1 MRRNLQVLA
10 LLAGMLLLP
19 GCSAAPAA
27 DEDAP
32 LAVLSFERSVLL
44 EESAETSANV
54 SIGDLDADGHL
65 DIVLVK
71 GRHWPLHDMILIGDG
86 AGGFRPARPLG
97 EVADRS
103 YSGELVDID
112 GDGDLDVV
120 ISNDTPDRKLVHL
133 NDGRGGFT
141 AGSTFGRPEWPT
153 RHVSLADLNGDDLPD
168 IVVANRSGDRGGLNY
183 VCFNRGEGR
192 FDDDCLGFSRE
203 SATTITPADFNGDGR
218 IDLGVPHREGGQSYI
233 YLNDAEHRFG
243 ERIPFGPA
251 DAGVRQ
257 AEAADLNGDG
267 ALDLVVIDERKGAAA
282 YMAGED
288 GAFGEGVPL
297 GEAGPTP
304 YALAVGDLDRD
315 GRPDVIVG
323 YVNARPVAFFGDGA
337 GGFTAVP
344 FGDDEGVAYGFAIG
358 DIDEDGV
365 LDIAMARSDAPNILY
380 FGSPRS
386 AAALR

>member
-1 MRRNLQVLA
+1 VIADAAFVTLTRGRNATPA
-10 LLAGMLLLP
+10 LGDID
-19 GCSAAPAA
+19 G
-27 DEDAP
+27 D
-32 LAVLSFERSVLL
+32 
-44 EESAETSANV
+44 
-54 SIGDLDADGHL
+54 GDLDLFIGESSG
-65 DIVLVK
+65 DINFYRNEGSAAEPRFEL
-71 GRHWPLHDMILIGDG
+71 
-86 AGGFRPARPLG
+86 
-97 EVADRS
+97 VADKFEGIDGGRRS
-103 YSGELVDID
+103 VPSLVDID